1 MRFLIFSDSHGRRD
15 DMTEILSR
23 QKSLDGVFHLGDGRQ
38 DLIGLLPLSGEIPLF
53 AAVGN
58 CDREPDRDYETV
70 ELGGVKI
77 LYTHGHRLYV
87 KYGTEH
93 LLAAARREEASVALF
108 GHTHEPMLRYEDGI
122 YLMNPGSV
130 GMDRRAPYGALDIQN
145 GQILPS
151 LHTLR

>member
-58 CDREPDRDYETV
+58 CDREPDREMEIMGLIERHVRQFFRVYRGE
-70 ELGGVKI
+70 
-77 LYTHGHRLYV
+77 
-87 KYGTEH
+87 
-93 LLAAARREEASVALF
+93 
-108 GHTHEPMLRYEDGI
+108 
-122 YLMNPGSV
+122 NGSP
-130 GMDRRAPYGALDIQN
+130 DPC
-145 GQILPS
+145 
-151 LHTLR
+151 